1 MGDLFAVRAPRRTSG
16 GRMAASTSD
25 VSRQERPNGLVRD
38 VVRAVVAGVAPDEL
52 PVVDGLRRFDD
63 ATVVRR
69 LGGSGERREPLGFG
83 AGEIVLLVTPVVW
96 PVLNELGQ
104 RLVTRTADAAEQ
116 GAGTVFRRLFRRRQ
130 APVEVPPLTREQMA
144 EVRQLVLVAAE
155 KRRLSRRR
163 AEEIADAVVAE
174 LALAAPSEPEAPS
187 EPDPPPAADGSGA
200 GRR

>member
-1 MGDLFAVRAPRRTSG
+1 
-16 GRMAASTSD
+16 MAASTSD

-69 LGGSGERREPLGFG
+69 LGGSGRRREPLGFG

-155 KRRLSRRR
+155 KRKLSRRR

-174 LALAAPSEPEAPS
+174 LALAAPSEPEAASELEAPS
-187 EPDPPPAADGSGA
+187 EPDTPPAVGGSGA

>member
-1 MGDLFAVRAPRRTSG
+1 
-16 GRMAASTSD
+16 MAASTSD
-25 VSRQERPNGLVRD
+25 GSRRDRPNGLVRD
-38 VVRAVVAGVAPDEL
+38 VVRAVVADVAPDEL
-52 PVVDGLRRFDD
+52 PVVDGLRLFDD

-116 GAGTVFRRLFRRRQ
+116 GAGTVFRRLFRRQQ
-130 APVEVPPLTREQMA
+130 APVEVPPLTREQIA
-144 EVRQLVLVAAE
+144 EVRQLVLAAAD
-155 KRRLSRRR
+155 KRQLSRRR

-174 LALAAPSEPEAPS
+174 LALADPSEPHT
-187 EPDPPPAADGSGA
+187 PPAVGGSGE
-200 GRR
+200 GRG

>member
-1 MGDLFAVRAPRRTSG
+1 MS
-16 GRMAASTSD
+16 ASND
-25 VSRQERPNGLVRD
+25 VSGHGRPHGLVRD

-63 ATVVRR
+63 ATVARR

-96 PVLNELGQ
+96 PVLHELGQ
-104 RLVTRTADAAEQ
+104 RLVTRTADAAER
-116 GAGTVFRRLFRRRQ
+116 GAGSVFRRLFRRPQ
-130 APVEVPPLTREQMA
+130 APVEIPPLTREQMA
-144 EVRQLVLVAAE
+144 EVRLLVLAAAE

-174 LALAAPSEPEAPS
+174 LALADPSEPAP
-187 EPDPPPAADGSGA
+187 EPGPGAAPGSGA
-200 GRR
+200 PPAVGGSGGGRG